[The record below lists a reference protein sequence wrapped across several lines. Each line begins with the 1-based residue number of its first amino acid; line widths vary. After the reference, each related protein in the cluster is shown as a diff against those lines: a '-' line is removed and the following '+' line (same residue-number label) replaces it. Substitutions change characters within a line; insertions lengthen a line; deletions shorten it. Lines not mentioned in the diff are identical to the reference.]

1 MSTEQTAASHAAD
14 QAESPAASQAESH
27 ESYANFLILIIPI
40 VLLLAAIVL
49 TVGNMEAATPVQQV
63 SGGDASRGPAT
74 LQMYGCGACHTIP
87 GVEGAN
93 GKVGP
98 PLVGLSDR
106 GFIAGKLP
114 NMPDNL
120 ILWIKD
126 PQGVDPGNAMPNM
139 GVSDVSARDIA
150 AYLYTLR

>member
-1 MSTEQTAASHAAD
+1 MSTHEEEREK
-14 QAESPAASQAESH
+14 ESESRT
-27 ESYANFLILIIPI
+27 SFLILVIPI
-40 VLLLAAIVL
+40 ALIFAAIVL
-49 TVGNMEAATPVQQV
+49 TAANVESATPVQQV
-63 SGGDASRGPAT
+63 PGGNPLRGPAT
-74 LQMYGCGACHTIP
+74 LQLYGCGACHTIP
-87 GVEGAN
+87 GVVGAN

-98 PLVGLSDR
+98 PLVGLADR

-114 NMPDNL
+114 NTPENL
-120 ILWIKD
+120 IRWIKD